1 MVLTRLNVLQ
11 YTKVLVI
18 LTYFCGTVC
27 TILLSS
33 AIFAGGSG
41 ALKAQMPVASWTTG
55 ICRIIYAVYFAAKI
69 SRIRFAASEG
79 VLPTFTPAASR
90 ASFFA

>member
-1 MVLTRLNVLQ
+1 MVLTRLNALQ
-11 YTKVLVI
+11 YTKVLVVP
-18 LTYFCGTVC
+18 TYFYDTVC

-33 AIFAGGSG
+33 ASSPGV
-41 ALKAQMPVASWTTG
+41 KAQMPVASTTTG
-55 ICRIIYAVYFAAKI
+55 ICRVYAVYFAAKI

>member
-1 MVLTRLNVLQ
+1 MR
-11 YTKVLVI
+11 
-18 LTYFCGTVC
+18 
-27 TILLSS
+27 
-33 AIFAGGSG
+33 
-41 ALKAQMPVASWTTG
+41 ALKAQMPVVSMATG
-55 ICRIIYAVYFAAKI
+55 ICRVYAVYFAAKI

>member
-1 MVLTRLNVLQ
+1 MTLTRLDALQ
-11 YTKVLVI
+11 YTKVMVG
-18 LTYFCGTVC
+18 LTYFSGAVC
-27 TILLSS
+27 IILRSS
-33 AIFAGGSG
+33 ASSPGV
-41 ALKAQMPVASWTTG
+41 KTQMPVASTTTG
-55 ICRIIYAVYFAAKI
+55 ICRVYAVYFAAKI

>member
-1 MVLTRLNVLQ
+1 MALTRLDALK
-11 YTKVLVI
+11 YTKVMVG
-18 LTYFCGTVC
+18 LTYFCGAVC

-33 AIFAGGSG
+33 ASSPGV
-41 ALKAQMPVASWTTG
+41 KTQMPAVSTTAG
-55 ICRIIYAVYFAAKI
+55 ICRVYAVYFAAKI